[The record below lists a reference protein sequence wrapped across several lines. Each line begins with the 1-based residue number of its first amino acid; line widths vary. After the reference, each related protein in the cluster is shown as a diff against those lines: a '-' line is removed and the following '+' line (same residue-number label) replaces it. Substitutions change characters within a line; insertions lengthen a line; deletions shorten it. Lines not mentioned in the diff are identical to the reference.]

1 MLPRSHRLPSLSI
14 RDVMRTG
21 RRVHE
26 GSLQMVFKKNSL
38 DESRF
43 AIVVPVSFDKRA
55 TARNRARRLVS
66 ESLRILLPVVVG
78 GWDGIFFVRKGLPH
92 TQKDVEFFVKILI
105 RFFTT
110 HH

>member
-66 ESLRILLPVVVG
+66 ESIRLLLTEIG
-78 GWDGIFFVRKGLPH
+78 RGWDAIFFVRKGLPNS
-92 TQKDVEFFVKILI
+92 QSEVEVLVRKLV
-105 RFFTT
+105 TALSSKL
-110 HH
+110 